1 MLQRI
6 QSVFLFLSSIITLIM
21 IFFVPI
27 FQIGSKEMFASDF
40 LWAKVFLFI
49 SAFLSLISI
58 NLYKSR
64 KKQILLCSFSRTQ
77 ITIAL
82 ILLLF
87 MYKKELN
94 VKVELLLFAIPYL
107 LLILS
112 SYFIKKDEKLVK
124 SSERIR
130 KLSFFLYYF

>member
-6 QSVFLFLSSIITLIM
+6 QSVFLFISSVITPIM

-27 FQIGSKEMFASDF
+27 FELESKEMFASDF

-49 SAFLSLISI
+49 STLLSLISI
-58 NLYKSR
+58 TLYKNR

-87 MYKKELN
+87 MYKKQMN
-94 VKVELLLFAIPYL
+94 VKIELLLFAIPYL

-112 SYFIKKDEKLVK
+112 SYFIKRDDKLVK

-130 KLSFFLYYF
+130 

>member
-27 FQIGSKEMFASDF
+27 FEIESKEMFASDF

-58 NLYKSR
+58 NLYKTR

-130 KLSFFLYYF
+130 

>member
-6 QSVFLFLSSIITLIM
+6 QSVFLFSSSIITLIM

-27 FQIGSKEMFASDF
+27 FEIGSKEMFASDF

-49 SAFLSLISI
+49 STLLSLISI
-58 NLYKSR
+58 TLYKNR

-87 MYKKELN
+87 MYKKQMN
-94 VKVELLLFAIPYL
+94 VKIELLLFAIPYL

-112 SYFIKKDEKLVK
+112 SYFIKKDDKLVK
-124 SSERIR
+124 SSDRIR
-130 KLSFFLYYF
+130 

>member
-6 QSVFLFLSSIITLIM
+6 QSVFLFTSSVITPIM

-27 FQIGSKEMFASDF
+27 FELESKEMFASDF

-49 SAFLSLISI
+49 STLLSLISI
-58 NLYKSR
+58 TLYKNR

-87 MYKKELN
+87 VYKKQMN
-94 VKVELLLFAIPYL
+94 VKIELLLFAIPYL

-112 SYFIKKDEKLVK
+112 SYFIKRDDKLVK
-124 SSERIR
+124 SSDRIR
-130 KLSFFLYYF
+130 

>member
-6 QSVFLFLSSIITLIM
+6 QSVFLLISSVITPIM

-27 FQIGSKEMFASDF
+27 FELESKEMFASDF

-49 SAFLSLISI
+49 STLLSLISI
-58 NLYKSR
+58 TLYKNR
-64 KKQILLCSFSRTQ
+64 KNQILLCSFSRTQ

-87 MYKKELN
+87 MYKKQMN
-94 VKVELLLFAIPYL
+94 VKIELLLFAIPYL

-112 SYFIKKDEKLVK
+112 SYFIKRDDKLVK
-124 SSERIR
+124 SSDRIR
-130 KLSFFLYYF
+130 

>member
-1 MLQRI
+1 
-6 QSVFLFLSSIITLIM
+6 M

-27 FQIGSKEMFASDF
+27 FELESKEMFASDF

-49 SAFLSLISI
+49 STLLSLISI
-58 NLYKSR
+58 TLYKNR
-64 KKQILLCSFSRTQ
+64 KNQILLCSFSRTQ

-87 MYKKELN
+87 MYKKQMN
-94 VKVELLLFAIPYL
+94 VKIELLLFAIPYL

-112 SYFIKKDEKLVK
+112 SYFIKMDDKLVK
-124 SSERIR
+124 SSDRIR
-130 KLSFFLYYF
+130 

>member
-27 FQIGSKEMFASDF
+27 FEIGSKEMFASDF

-94 VKVELLLFAIPYL
+94 VKVELLLFAIPYI

-124 SSERIR
+124 SSDRIR
-130 KLSFFLYYF
+130 

>member
-6 QSVFLFLSSIITLIM
+6 QSVFLFFSSLITPIM

-27 FQIGSKEMFASDF
+27 FELESKEMFASDF

-49 SAFLSLISI
+49 STLLSLISI
-58 NLYKSR
+58 TLYKNR

-87 MYKKELN
+87 LYKKQMN
-94 VKVELLLFAIPYL
+94 VKIELLLFAIPYI

-112 SYFIKKDEKLVK
+112 SYFIKRDDKLVK
-124 SSERIR
+124 SSDRIR
-130 KLSFFLYYF
+130 

>member
-6 QSVFLFLSSIITLIM
+6 QSVFLFISSVITPIM

-27 FQIGSKEMFASDF
+27 FESESKEMFASDF

-49 SAFLSLISI
+49 STLLSLISI
-58 NLYKSR
+58 TLYKNR

-87 MYKKELN
+87 MYKKQMN
-94 VKVELLLFAIPYL
+94 VKIELLLFAIPYL

-112 SYFIKKDEKLVK
+112 SYFIKKDDKLVK
-124 SSERIR
+124 SSDRIR
-130 KLSFFLYYF
+130 

>member
-6 QSVFLFLSSIITLIM
+6 QSVFLFICSVITPIM

-27 FQIGSKEMFASDF
+27 FESESKVMFASDF

-49 SAFLSLISI
+49 STLLSLISI
-58 NLYKSR
+58 TLYKNR

-87 MYKKELN
+87 MYRKQMN
-94 VKVELLLFAIPYL
+94 VKIELLLFAIPYL

-112 SYFIKKDEKLVK
+112 SYFIKRDDKLVK
-124 SSERIR
+124 SSDRIR
-130 KLSFFLYYF
+130 

>member
-6 QSVFLFLSSIITLIM
+6 QSVFLFISSVITPIM

-27 FQIGSKEMFASDF
+27 FELESKEMFASDF

-49 SAFLSLISI
+49 STLLSLISI
-58 NLYKSR
+58 TLYKNR
-64 KKQILLCSFSRTQ
+64 KSQILLCSFSRTQ

-87 MYKKELN
+87 MYKKQMN
-94 VKVELLLFAIPYL
+94 VKIELLLFAIPYL

-112 SYFIKKDEKLVK
+112 SYFIKRDDKLVK
-124 SSERIR
+124 SSDRIR
-130 KLSFFLYYF
+130 

>member
-6 QSVFLFLSSIITLIM
+6 QSVFLFISSVITPIM

-27 FQIGSKEMFASDF
+27 FELESKEMFASDF

-49 SAFLSLISI
+49 STLLSLISI
-58 NLYKSR
+58 TLYKNR

-130 KLSFFLYYF
+130 

>member
-6 QSVFLFLSSIITLIM
+6 QSVFLFISSVITPIM

-27 FQIGSKEMFASDF
+27 FELESKEMFASDF

-49 SAFLSLISI
+49 STLLSLISI
-58 NLYKSR
+58 TLYKNR
-64 KKQILLCSFSRTQ
+64 KSQILLCSFSRTQ

-87 MYKKELN
+87 MYKKQMN
-94 VKVELLLFAIPYL
+94 VKIELLLFAIPYL

-112 SYFIKKDEKLVK
+112 SFFIKRDDKLVK
-124 SSERIR
+124 SSDRIR
-130 KLSFFLYYF
+130 

>member
-6 QSVFLFLSSIITLIM
+6 QSVFLFISSVITPIM

-27 FQIGSKEMFASDF
+27 FELESKEMFASDF
-40 LWAKVFLFI
+40 LWAKVFLCI
-49 SAFLSLISI
+49 STLLSLISI
-58 NLYKSR
+58 TLYKNR

-87 MYKKELN
+87 MYKKQMN
-94 VKVELLLFAIPYL
+94 VKIELLLFAIPYL

-112 SYFIKKDEKLVK
+112 SYFIKKDDKLVK
-124 SSERIR
+124 SSDRIR
-130 KLSFFLYYF
+130 

>member
-6 QSVFLFLSSIITLIM
+6 QSIFLFFTSVITPIM

-27 FQIGSKEMFASDF
+27 FELESKEMFASDF
-40 LWAKVFLFI
+40 LWAKVFLLI
-49 SAFLSLISI
+49 STLLSLISI
-58 NLYKSR
+58 SLYKNR

-87 MYKKELN
+87 MYKKQMN
-94 VKVELLLFAIPYL
+94 VKIELLLFAIPYL

-112 SYFIKKDEKLVK
+112 SYFIKRDDKLVK
-124 SSERIR
+124 SSDRIR
-130 KLSFFLYYF
+130 

>member
-6 QSVFLFLSSIITLIM
+6 QSVFLFFTSLITPIM

-27 FQIGSKEMFASDF
+27 FEFESKEMFASDF

-49 SAFLSLISI
+49 STLLSLTSI
-58 NLYKSR
+58 TLYKNR

-87 MYKKELN
+87 IYKKQMN
-94 VKVELLLFAIPYL
+94 VKIELLLFAIPYL

-112 SYFIKKDEKLVK
+112 SYFIKRDDKLVK
-124 SSERIR
+124 SSDRIR
-130 KLSFFLYYF
+130 

>member
-6 QSVFLFLSSIITLIM
+6 QSVFLFTSSVITPIM

-27 FQIGSKEMFASDF
+27 FELESKEMFASDF

-49 SAFLSLISI
+49 STLLSLISI
-58 NLYKSR
+58 TLYKNR

-87 MYKKELN
+87 LYKKQMN
-94 VKVELLLFAIPYL
+94 VKIELLLFAIPYI

-112 SYFIKKDEKLVK
+112 SYFIKRDDKLVK
-124 SSERIR
+124 SSDRIR
-130 KLSFFLYYF
+130 

>member
-6 QSVFLFLSSIITLIM
+6 QSVFLFISSVITPIM

-27 FQIGSKEMFASDF
+27 FELESKEMFASDF

-49 SAFLSLISI
+49 STLLSLISI
-58 NLYKSR
+58 TLYKNR

-87 MYKKELN
+87 MYKKQMN
-94 VKVELLLFAIPYL
+94 VKIELLLFAIPYL

-112 SYFIKKDEKLVK
+112 SYLIKRDDKLVK
-124 SSERIR
+124 SSDRIR
-130 KLSFFLYYF
+130 

>member
-6 QSVFLFLSSIITLIM
+6 QSVFLLISSVITPIM

-27 FQIGSKEMFASDF
+27 FELESKEMFASDF

-49 SAFLSLISI
+49 STLLSLISI
-58 NLYKSR
+58 TLYKNR

-87 MYKKELN
+87 MYKKQMNIKIEI
-94 VKVELLLFAIPYL
+94 LLFAIPYL

-112 SYFIKKDEKLVK
+112 SYFIKRDDKLVK
-124 SSERIR
+124 SSDRIR
-130 KLSFFLYYF
+130 

>member
-27 FQIGSKEMFASDF
+27 FEIESKEMFASDF

-112 SYFIKKDEKLVK
+112 SYFIKKDENIVI
-124 SSERIR
+124 SSDRIR
-130 KLSFFLYYF
+130 

>member
-6 QSVFLFLSSIITLIM
+6 QSVFLFISSVITPIL

-27 FQIGSKEMFASDF
+27 FELESKEMFASDF

-49 SAFLSLISI
+49 STLLSLISI
-58 NLYKSR
+58 TLYKNR
-64 KKQILLCSFSRTQ
+64 KNQILLCSFSRTQ

-87 MYKKELN
+87 MYKKQMN
-94 VKVELLLFAIPYL
+94 VKIELLLFAIPYL

-112 SYFIKKDEKLVK
+112 SYFIKRDDKLVK
-124 SSERIR
+124 SSDRIR
-130 KLSFFLYYF
+130 

>member
-27 FQIGSKEMFASDF
+27 FEIGSKEMFASDF

-49 SAFLSLISI
+49 SALLSLISI

-130 KLSFFLYYF
+130 

>member
-6 QSVFLFLSSIITLIM
+6 QSVFLFISSVIIPIM

-27 FQIGSKEMFASDF
+27 FELESKEMFASDF

-49 SAFLSLISI
+49 STLLSLISI
-58 NLYKSR
+58 TLYKNR

-87 MYKKELN
+87 LYKKQMN
-94 VKVELLLFAIPYL
+94 VKIELLLFAIPYI

-112 SYFIKKDEKLVK
+112 SYFIKRDDKLVK
-124 SSERIR
+124 SSDRIR
-130 KLSFFLYYF
+130 

>member
-6 QSVFLFLSSIITLIM
+6 QTVFLFLSSIITLIM

-27 FQIGSKEMFASDF
+27 FEIESKEMFASDF

-124 SSERIR
+124 SSDRIR
-130 KLSFFLYYF
+130 

>member
-27 FQIGSKEMFASDF
+27 FEIESKEMFASDF

-124 SSERIR
+124 SSDRIR
-130 KLSFFLYYF
+130 

>member
-1 MLQRI
+1 MLQRV
-6 QSVFLFLSSIITLIM
+6 QSIFLFLSSVLTLIM

-27 FQIGSKEMFASDF
+27 FEKESIVMFASDF

-49 SAFLSLISI
+49 STLLSLISI
-58 NLYKSR
+58 TLYKNR

-87 MYKKELN
+87 LYKKQMN
-94 VKVELLLFAIPYL
+94 VKIELLLFAIPYI

-112 SYFIKKDEKLVK
+112 SYFIKRDDKLVK
-124 SSERIR
+124 SSDRIR
-130 KLSFFLYYF
+130 

>member
-27 FQIGSKEMFASDF
+27 FEIGSKEMFARDF

-49 SAFLSLISI
+49 STLLSLISI
-58 NLYKSR
+58 TLYKNR

-87 MYKKELN
+87 MYKKQMN
-94 VKVELLLFAIPYL
+94 VKIELLLFAIPYL

-112 SYFIKKDEKLVK
+112 SYFIKRDDKLVK
-124 SSERIR
+124 SSDRIR
-130 KLSFFLYYF
+130 

>member
-6 QSVFLFLSSIITLIM
+6 QSVFLFLSCMITLIM
-21 IFFVPI
+21 IFFVPVFEI
-27 FQIGSKEMFASDF
+27 ESKEMFATDF

-49 SAFLSLISI
+49 SALLSLMSIIS
-58 NLYKSR
+58 YKNR

-87 MYKKELN
+87 IYKKELN
-94 VKVELLLFAIPYL
+94 VKIELLLYAIPYL

-124 SSERIR
+124 SSDRIR
-130 KLSFFLYYF
+130 

>member
-6 QSVFLFLSSIITLIM
+6 QSLFLFLSCMITLIM
-21 IFFVPI
+21 IFFVPVFEI
-27 FQIGSKEMFASDF
+27 ESKEMFASDF

-49 SAFLSLISI
+49 SALLSLISI
-58 NLYKSR
+58 ISYKNR

-87 MYKKELN
+87 IYKKELN
-94 VKVELLLFAIPYL
+94 VKIELLLYAIPYL

-124 SSERIR
+124 SSDRIR
-130 KLSFFLYYF
+130 

>member
-6 QSVFLFLSSIITLIM
+6 QSIFLFFSSVLTFIM

-27 FQIGSKEMFASDF
+27 FETESIVMFATDF
-40 LWAKVFLFI
+40 FWAKVFL
-49 SAFLSLISI
+49 LISTLLSI
-58 NLYKSR
+58 VSITIYKNR

-87 MYKKELN
+87 IYKKQMN
-94 VKVELLLFAIPYL
+94 VKIELLLFAIPYIL
-107 LLILS
+107 LMLS
-112 SYFIKKDEKLVK
+112 SYFIKRDDKLVK
-124 SSERIR
+124 SSDRIR
-130 KLSFFLYYF
+130 

>member
-1 MLQRI
+1 MLQRV
-6 QSVFLFLSSIITLIM
+6 QSVFLFFSSMITLIM

-27 FQIGSKEMFASDF
+27 FEIDSKVMFAIDF

-58 NLYKSR
+58 NLYKDR

-94 VKVELLLFAIPYL
+94 VKIELLLFAIPYL

-124 SSERIR
+124 SSNRIR
-130 KLSFFLYYF
+130 

>member
-6 QSVFLFLSSIITLIM
+6 QSVFLFFSSLITPIM

-27 FQIGSKEMFASDF
+27 FELESREMFASDF

-49 SAFLSLISI
+49 STLLSLISI
-58 NLYKSR
+58 TLYKNR

-87 MYKKELN
+87 MYKKQMN
-94 VKVELLLFAIPYL
+94 VKIELLLFAIPYL

-112 SYFIKKDEKLVK
+112 SYFIKRDDKLVK
-124 SSERIR
+124 SSDRIR
-130 KLSFFLYYF
+130 

>member
-6 QSVFLFLSSIITLIM
+6 QSVFLFISSVITPIM

-27 FQIGSKEMFASDF
+27 FELESKEMFASDF

-49 SAFLSLISI
+49 STLLSLIPI
-58 NLYKSR
+58 TLYKNR

-87 MYKKELN
+87 MYKKQMN
-94 VKVELLLFAIPYL
+94 VKIELLLFAIPYL

-112 SYFIKKDEKLVK
+112 SYFIKRDDKLVK
-124 SSERIR
+124 SSDRIR
-130 KLSFFLYYF
+130 

>member
-6 QSVFLFLSSIITLIM
+6 QSVFLFISSVITPIM

-27 FQIGSKEMFASDF
+27 FELESKEMFASDF

-49 SAFLSLISI
+49 STLLSLISI
-58 NLYKSR
+58 TLYKNR

-87 MYKKELN
+87 MYKKQMN
-94 VKVELLLFAIPYL
+94 VKIELLLFAIPYL

-112 SYFIKKDEKLVK
+112 SSFIKRDDKLVK
-124 SSERIR
+124 SSDRSR
-130 KLSFFLYYF
+130 

>member
-1 MLQRI
+1 MLQRV
-6 QSVFLFLSSIITLIM
+6 QSIFLFLSSVLTLIM

-27 FQIGSKEMFASDF
+27 FEKESIVMFASDF

-49 SAFLSLISI
+49 STLLSLISI
-58 NLYKSR
+58 TLYKNR

-87 MYKKELN
+87 MYKKQMN
-94 VKVELLLFAIPYL
+94 VKIELLLFAIPYL

-112 SYFIKKDEKLVK
+112 SYFIKRDDKLVK
-124 SSERIR
+124 SSDRIR
-130 KLSFFLYYF
+130 

>member
-27 FQIGSKEMFASDF
+27 FEIESKEMFASDF

-58 NLYKSR
+58 NMYKSR

-124 SSERIR
+124 SSDRIR
-130 KLSFFLYYF
+130 

>member
-6 QSVFLFLSSIITLIM
+6 QIVFLFISSVITPIM

-27 FQIGSKEMFASDF
+27 FELESKEMFASDF

-49 SAFLSLISI
+49 STLLSLISI
-58 NLYKSR
+58 TLYKNR

-87 MYKKELN
+87 MYKKQMN
-94 VKVELLLFAIPYL
+94 VKIELLLFAIPYL

-112 SYFIKKDEKLVK
+112 SYFIKRDDKLVK
-124 SSERIR
+124 SSDRIR
-130 KLSFFLYYF
+130 

>member
-6 QSVFLFLSSIITLIM
+6 QSVFLLISSVITPIM

-27 FQIGSKEMFASDF
+27 FELESKEMFASDF

-49 SAFLSLISI
+49 STLLSLISI
-58 NLYKSR
+58 TLYKNR

-87 MYKKELN
+87 MYRKQMN
-94 VKVELLLFAIPYL
+94 VKIELLLFAIPYL

-112 SYFIKKDEKLVK
+112 SYFIKRDDKLVK
-124 SSERIR
+124 SSDRIR
-130 KLSFFLYYF
+130 

>member
-6 QSVFLFLSSIITLIM
+6 QSVFLFFSSMIILIM

-27 FQIGSKEMFASDF
+27 FEIDSKEMFASDF

-49 SAFLSLISI
+49 SAILSLISI
-58 NLYKSR
+58 NLYKNR

-87 MYKKELN
+87 IYKKELN
-94 VKVELLLFAIPYL
+94 VKIELLLFAIPYL

-130 KLSFFLYYF
+130 